1 MQHLHAMSQVLSAC
15 TLSYQHVVSGEE
27 LTCWL
32 PATLV
37 LTLNVMGLA
46 TRVVESCAMGLKIA
60 ESDLME
66 IWKCS
71 PGRKQKLECN
81 GESILKISGI
91 KGSQEMLKVR
101 EFDRKTR

>member
-1 MQHLHAMSQVLSAC
+1 M
-15 TLSYQHVVSGEE
+15 VSGEE

-37 LTLNVMGLA
+37 LTLNVVGLA